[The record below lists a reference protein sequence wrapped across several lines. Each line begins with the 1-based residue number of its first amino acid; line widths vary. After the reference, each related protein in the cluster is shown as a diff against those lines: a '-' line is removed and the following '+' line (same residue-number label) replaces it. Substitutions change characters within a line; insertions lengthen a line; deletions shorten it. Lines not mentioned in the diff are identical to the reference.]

1 MPADWPGGVRHG
13 GDVNPTCRART
24 EREKARTET
33 ITAGH
38 APVTGGDKRGFSLI
52 AVRAGGPARSSGEA
66 SVMGAERRG
75 RVIRGLSVVGQ
86 PRRNRRGR
94 NWEWEHRNH
103 RASRSIF

>member
-38 APVTGGDKRGFSLI
+38 TPVTGGDKRGFSP
-52 AVRAGGPARSSGEA
+52 RCGPARSSGEA

-86 PRRNRRGR
+86 PRRYRRGGGGGG
-94 NWEWEHRNH
+94 EAQTP
-103 RASRSIF
+103 RAP